1 MMEHQSNRLQAID
14 VARGL
19 SVIVMIM
26 VHTLWMYG
34 DVATQGGTVFGTVI
48 HILGKGTAAFLVA
61 MGISY
66 VLSRDQ
72 SVLGTI
78 KRGLYTLGLGYM
90 MNGLKFVVPIAVF
103 NTMPEN
109 FIEAYSW
116 SSPLSLSQF
125 NYLLLTGDILQL
137 AGLSLIFIAI
147 IGHVIKN
154 KWGIFALALLLIT
167 TSKWVSGFRLDIT
180 GVDYLLD
187 LLWGDQYNVYFPL
200 FPWMSCVLFG
210 LFIGMAYKEKNY
222 DQAFLYRSLGYS
234 GVAMMIIGAGLCF
247 DNVDYHFA
255 DFFHLG
261 PGGAIYLMGF
271 TAFAYWGIDWIIR
284 HTRPNRFY
292 ALLQY
297 CSKRVTS
304 LYIIQWVLICW
315 GMGIFGYQTFSMQ
328 GVMTLIP
335 VFMLATFLV
344 QYGKDRLTLVRHSL
358 VKSVT

>member
-1 MMEHQSNRLQAID
+1 MDIKPNRLQAID

-26 VHTLWMYG
+26 VHTLWIYG

-72 SVLGTI
+72 SVLGTL

-90 MNGLKFVVPIAVF
+90 MNGLKFVVPIAIF
-103 NTMPEN
+103 NTTPEN

-116 SSPLSLSQF
+116 SSPLSLSQL
-125 NYLLLTGDILQL
+125 NYLFLTGDILQL
-137 AGLSLIFIAI
+137 AGLSLMLIAI
-147 IGHVIKN
+147 IGHFIKN
-154 KWGIFALALLLIT
+154 KWGIFVLALLMIT
-167 TSKWVSGFRLDIT
+167 TSKWVSGVRLDIT
-180 GVDYLLD
+180 GVDYVLD
-187 LLWGDQYNVYFPL
+187 LLWGNQYNVYFPL
-200 FPWMSCVLFG
+200 FPWMACVLFG
-210 LFIGMAYKEKNY
+210 LFIGMAYKDKNY
-222 DQAFLYRSLGYS
+222 DQTFLYRSLGIS
-234 GVAMMIIGAGLCF
+234 GVAMMILGAALCF
-247 DNVDYHFA
+247 YDFDYHFA

-284 HTRPNRFY
+284 HTKPNRFY

-304 LYIIQWVLICW
+304 MYIIQWVLICW
-315 GMGIFGYQTFSMQ
+315 GMGILGYQTFS
-328 GVMTLIP
+328 TLSVIALMP
-335 VFMLATFLV
+335 LFMMATFLV
-344 QYGKDRLTLVRHSL
+344 QYAKDKSPQVRHFL
-358 VKSVT
+358 VKHIA